1 MVYSPDLQSNTPEG
15 FYLMAVRRTG
25 TIINWQ
31 ALSPILS
38 IFRLNP
44 EPATRFPN
52 YLSGQYIALRRDD
65 CKLRKKVAGH
75 DGKIRYVPDLD
86 ENGAQKVGPVTHS
99 YSIASAPFE
108 THQKGYLEFYIGL
121 ETDEMGGTGRLTES
135 LFRVHL
141 ENDNTVTYFD
151 RITGDFTLE
160 KRVKSFE
167 SVVLVGTGTGV
178 APFVSMVKQLHHQ
191 VKDGKKDHRQYT
203 LIHANRTYHE
213 LGYHLDLCEIESSK
227 AFDFVYVPLVSRPA
241 HSRHPPKSVGTGRA
255 NNLLRKLFDMPL
267 KEEEDL
273 TQAILVN
280 SQVEKAKVTL
290 SKTVKPT
297 LPAHLSE
304 ESLKARLSPLKTV
317 ALMCGNI
324 EAMNEIK
331 KVVESNQIVFEKEE
345 W

>member
-1 MVYSPDLQSNTPEG
+1 
-15 FYLMAVRRTG
+15 MAIRRIG

-38 IFRLNP
+38 IFRLSP
-44 EPATRFPN
+44 EPSTKFPD
-52 YLSGQYIALRRDD
+52 YHSGQYIALRRDD
-65 CKLRKKVAGH
+65 CKLRKKVVGH
-75 DGKIRYVPDLD
+75 DGKTHFVPDLD
-86 ENGAQKVGPVTHS
+86 EKGIQKVGPVTHS

-108 THQKGYLEFYIGL
+108 THQKGHLEFYIGL
-121 ETDEMGGTGRLTES
+121 ETDDTGGTGRLTES

-151 RITGDFTLE
+151 RIAGDFTLE

-178 APFVSMVKQLHHQ
+178 APFVSMVKQLHHDA
-191 VKDGKKDHRQYT
+191 KNGKKNNRQYT

-227 AFDFVYVPLVSRPA
+227 AFDFIYVPLVSRPS

-255 NNLLRKLFDMPL
+255 NNLIRRLLDMPL

-273 TQAILVN
+273 TQAILVG
-280 SQVEKAKVTL
+280 SQVEKAKQAL
-290 SKTVKPT
+290 SKAVRPT
-297 LPAHLSE
+297 LPAQLTE
-304 ESLKARLSPLKTV
+304 GRLRARFSPLKTV

-324 EAMNEIK
+324 HAMNEIK
-331 KVVESNQIVFEKEE
+331 KVVESRQIQFEKEE

>member
-1 MVYSPDLQSNTPEG
+1 MT
-15 FYLMAVRRTG
+15 VRRIG

-44 EPATRFPN
+44 EPSTKYPD

-75 DGKIRYVPDLD
+75 DGKFCYVPDLD
-86 ENGAQKVGPVTHS
+86 ENGVQKVGPVTHS
-99 YSIASAPFE
+99 YSIASAPYE
-108 THQKGYLEFYIGL
+108 TLQKGYLEFYIGL
-121 ETDEMGGTGRLTES
+121 ETDETGGTGRLTES

-160 KRVKSFE
+160 KRAKSFE
-167 SVVLVGTGTGV
+167 SVVLVGTGTGL
-178 APFVSMVKQLHHQ
+178 APFVSMVKQLHHEAQ
-191 VKDGKKDHRQYT
+191 NGKRDHRQYT
-203 LIHANRTYHE
+203 LIHANRIYHE
-213 LGYHLDLCEIESSK
+213 LGYHLELCEIQSAK
-227 AFDFVYVPLVSRPA
+227 AFDFVYVPLVSRPS

-255 NNLLRKLFDMPL
+255 NNLLRRLLDMPL

-273 TQAILVN
+273 TQAILTH

-290 SKTVKPT
+290 SKTVRPT

-304 ESLKARLSPLKTV
+304 ERVKARLSPLKTV
-317 ALMCGNI
+317 VLVCGNI
-324 EAMNEIK
+324 QAMNEIK
-331 KVVESNQIVFEKEE
+331 KVVESRQIAFEKEE